1 MRLSSVYLY
10 EKIKEKYEILKKG
23 NLSGNDGYLR
33 PFLRCGINRDDRKK
47 EDRFRSG
54 HVYVIQVRDDE
65 EWERVVPVMKD
76 IFWIFCKKSDSEK
89 QNDNMIVGAGTG
101 IGTGTE
107 VEAGAP
113 ESFETDINRNEV
125 EVAVSSCDDSD
136 FGNIPYIQVALENL
150 EEIAEFMNDMQE
162 IFDTADGWE
171 RKIHDLMLEHVGM
184 ERLLQ
189 VTSEFL
195 QNPLTVIGLDFTF
208 VAEAG
213 SKYLPPRARLYTDE
227 GLNVEYV
234 NALLQNE
241 TYREMAD
248 THETVMFPAYISG
261 CRSMNRN
268 LFVDEKATHRLILT
282 ECRVEITQG
291 VICVLDILSEKLEF
305 LLAHEEEETDP
316 DRDKEQIFVRV
327 LSDRT
332 ADYMQISRELS
343 ELGWGGNHEY
353 MCLILQITYLNQQNL
368 STKAI
373 SRYIKKK
380 LGDSVSFLYQDE
392 IVVFFDL
399 TRLGMNQEEVAGKL
413 VYFIRDTYLKAGYSR
428 VMTGHMNLRRQYV
441 QAKTALDVGSRKKPY
456 LWIHYFSQVAMTY
469 ILEQAT
475 KRLPGT
481 MICHE
486 GLLELKKHD
495 EENQTQYMETLR
507 VYLEQHL
514 SATQAARELF
524 IHRSTF
530 LYRLDRIREI
540 LQSDL
545 DDPEEIFYLELSF
558 RLLEQEEEKE

>member
-171 RKIHDLMLEHVGM
+171 RKIHDLMLEHAGM

-316 DRDKEQIFVRV
+316 DRDIEQIFVRV

-380 LGDSVSFLYQDE
+380 LWDSVSFLYQDE

>member
-33 PFLRCGINRDDRKK
+33 PFLCCGINRDDRKK

-65 EWERVVPVMKD
+65 DWKRVVPVMKD
-76 IFWIFCKKSDSEK
+76 IFWIFCKKSDAEK
-89 QNDNMIVGAGTG
+89 QNDNMIVG

-171 RKIHDLMLEHVGM
+171 RKIHDLMLEHAGM

-316 DRDKEQIFVRV
+316 DRDIEQIFVRV

-373 SRYIKKK
+373 CRYIKKK

>member
-1 MRLSSVYLY
+1 MQLSSVYLY
-10 EKIKEKYEILKKG
+10 EKIKEKYEITERG
-23 NLSGNDGYLR
+23 TLSGSDGYLR
-33 PFLRCGINRDDRKK
+33 PFLCYEKK
-47 EDRFRSG
+47 ETFRHG
-54 HVYVIQVRDDE
+54 HVYVVQRYDK
-65 EWERVVPVMKD
+65 EWESAVLTAENILWV
-76 IFWIFCKKSDSEK
+76 FCGREEIDAASEEL
-89 QNDNMIVGAGTG
+89 QQ
-101 IGTGTE
+101 
-107 VEAGAP
+107 
-113 ESFETDINRNEV
+113 
-125 EVAVSSCDDSD
+125 
-136 FGNIPYIQVALENL
+136 IPYIHIALESL
-150 EEIAEFMNDMQE
+150 EEIAEFMNDVQE
-162 IFDTADGWE
+162 IFDAADEWE
-171 RKIHDLMLEHVGM
+171 RKLHNLMLEHAGM
-184 ERLLQ
+184 DRLLQ

-195 QNPLTVIGLDFTF
+195 QNPMTVTGLDFTF

-213 SKYLPPRARLYTDE
+213 SEYLPPRAQLYTDD
-227 GLNVEYV
+227 GLNMEYV

-241 TYREMAD
+241 TYRDMAD
-248 THETVMFPAYISG
+248 THEYVMFSAYISG

-268 LFVDEKATHRLILT
+268 LFVDGKATHRLVLT
-282 ECRVEITQG
+282 ECRSEITLR
-291 VICVLDILSEKLEF
+291 VICVLDILVEKLEY
-305 LLAHEEEETDP
+305 LLAHEAEEEDP
-316 DRDKEQIFVRV
+316 DRDMEQIFVRI

-332 ADYMQISRELS
+332 ADYMQVSRELS
-343 ELGWGGNHEY
+343 ELGWSGNHEY

-373 SRYIKKK
+373 CRYIKKK
-380 LGDSVSFLYQDE
+380 FEDSVSFLYQDE
-392 IVVFFDL
+392 IVAFFDL
-399 TRLGMNQEEVAGKL
+399 TRLGKSQEEVAGKL

-456 LWIHYFSQVAMTY
+456 LWIHYFGQVALTY

-475 KRLPGT
+475 RRLPGT

-530 LYRLDRIREI
+530 LYRLDRIKEI
-540 LQSDL
+540 LQSEL

-558 RLLEQEEEKE
+558 RLLEQEQEKE

>member
-65 EWERVVPVMKD
+65 EWKCVVPVMKD

-89 QNDNMIVGAGTG
+89 QNDNMLVGAGTG

-171 RKIHDLMLEHVGM
+171 RKIHDLMLEHAGM

-248 THETVMFPAYISG
+248 THETVMFPDYISG

-316 DRDKEQIFVRV
+316 DRDIEQIFVRV

>member
-1 MRLSSVYLY
+1 MQLSSVYLY
-10 EKIKEKYEILKKG
+10 EKIKEKYEITERG
-23 NLSGNDGYLR
+23 TLSGSDGYLR
-33 PFLRCGINRDDRKK
+33 PFLCYEKK
-47 EDRFRSG
+47 ETFRQG
-54 HVYVIQVRDDE
+54 HVYVVQRCAK
-65 EWERVVPVMKD
+65 EWEPAVLTAENILWV
-76 IFWIFCKKSDSEK
+76 FCGREKIDAASEEF
-89 QNDNMIVGAGTG
+89 QQ
-101 IGTGTE
+101 
-107 VEAGAP
+107 
-113 ESFETDINRNEV
+113 
-125 EVAVSSCDDSD
+125 
-136 FGNIPYIQVALENL
+136 IPYIHIALESL
-150 EEIAEFMNDMQE
+150 EEIAEFMNDVQE
-162 IFDTADGWE
+162 IFDAADELE
-171 RKIHDLMLEHVGM
+171 RKIHNLMLEHAGM
-184 ERLLQ
+184 DRLLQ

-195 QNPLTVIGLDFTF
+195 QNPMTVTGLDFAF

-213 SKYLPPRARLYTDE
+213 SEYLPPRARLYTDD
-227 GLNVEYV
+227 GLNMEYV

-241 TYREMAD
+241 TYRDMAD
-248 THETVMFPAYISG
+248 THEYVMFPAYISG

-268 LFVDEKATHRLILT
+268 LFVDGKATHRLVLT
-282 ECRVEITQG
+282 ECRSEITLR
-291 VICVLDILSEKLEF
+291 VICVLDILVEKLEY
-305 LLAHEEEETDP
+305 LLAHEAEEEDP
-316 DRDKEQIFVRV
+316 DRDMEQIFVRI

-332 ADYMQISRELS
+332 ADYMQVSRELS
-343 ELGWGGNHEY
+343 ELGWSGNHEY

-373 SRYIKKK
+373 CRYIKKK
-380 LGDSVSFLYQDE
+380 FEDSVSFLYQDE
-392 IVVFFDL
+392 IVAFFDL
-399 TRLGMNQEEVAGKL
+399 TRLGKSQEEVAGKL

-456 LWIHYFSQVAMTY
+456 LWIHYFGQVALTY

-475 KRLPGT
+475 RRLPGT

-530 LYRLDRIREI
+530 LYRLDRIKEI
-540 LQSDL
+540 LQSEL

-558 RLLEQEEEKE
+558 RLLEQEREKE